1 MAFKM
6 NGMNFGT
13 GTGSALKKTN
23 DLAKAAASAAK
34 NTKTNDL
41 AKAGASAAK
50 NTKKY
55 KELRE
60 KREKTQATKDKR
72 SEYTPQTQT
81 RKDIKT
87 DATPQSTM
95 KKSVYKK
102 NGNDDKKNETQEE
115 RDAKINQK
123 LTDHSKKVKDATGMD
138 FSDSYMGGE
147 YNEDNEADRLHD
159 VKVQDAYD
167 SRPPNEKTGDKGGNY
182 YHMVRDPKMLTSG
195 NVSLENYKGPAV
207 KGVTPDDYVQP

>member
-23 DLAKAAASAAK
+23 DLATRQAARAAK
-34 NTKTNDL
+34 RAKRTAN
-41 AKAGASAAK
+41 KAG
-50 NTKKY
+50 
-55 KELRE
+55 
-60 KREKTQATKDKR
+60 KT
-72 SEYTPQTQT
+72 SEYAPQTQT

-115 RDAKINQK
+115 RDARINQT

-138 FSDSYMGGE
+138 FSPSYMGGE

-167 SRPPNEKTGDKGGNY
+167 SRPPNEKTGDKGGEM

-195 NVSLENYKGPAV
+195 NVSLANYKGPAV
-207 KGVTPDDYVQP
+207 KGVTPDDYVQPK